1 MCVCGFKCVKLFES
15 VGSVVP
21 NERTDSREDVED
33 GVRHGHER
41 SFSGVDEEQHLRKGS
56 RAREMEVPGGRSG
69 RSARRSLDF
78 FDEVRC
84 EPRYVGSQERAWRV
98 M

>member
-1 MCVCGFKCVKLFES
+1 MGAGHDS

-41 SFSGVDEEQHLRKGS
+41 SFSGVDEEQHLRQGS
-56 RAREMEVPGGRSG
+56 RAREVLVPGGGVDEAHAAHLIFLTRWAAS
-69 RSARRSLDF
+69 RDMWARRN
-78 FDEVRC
+78 
-84 EPRYVGSQERAWRV
+84 EPGG
-98 M
+98 

>member
-41 SFSGVDEEQHLRKGS
+41 SFSGVDEEQHLRQGS
-56 RAREMEVPGGRSG
+56 RTREMLVPGGRSG
-69 RSARRSLDF
+69 RNARR
-78 FDEVRC
+78 
-84 EPRYVGSQERAWRV
+84 
-98 M
+98 